1 MLNVIGNSIN
11 KLQSDLD
18 TMGGDSVKYKLF
30 LWRLCVRSR
39 NDREIKRRQNLIEG
53 LKERRWAFRVRCDVQ
68 KTCDTNFEK
77 NGGHVQVK

>member
-30 LWRLCVRSR
+30 L
-39 NDREIKRRQNLIEG
+39 
-53 LKERRWAFRVRCDVQ
+53 
-68 KTCDTNFEK
+68 
-77 NGGHVQVK
+77 

>member
-18 TMGGDSVKYKLF
+18 TTGGDSVKYKLF

-53 LKERRWAFRVRCDVQ
+53 LKR
-68 KTCDTNFEK
+68 EK
-77 NGGHVQVK
+77 VDFPRSL

>member
-11 KLQSDLD
+11 KLLSDLD

-53 LKERRWAFRVRCDVQ
+53 LKR
-68 KTCDTNFEK
+68 EK
-77 NGGHVQVK
+77 VGFPRSL